1 MIEAIK
7 GDELVKKVGGA
18 FRLTALIQ
26 RRLKELIEGARPLV
40 DTTGKLPL
48 EVVVQEILENKI
60 AIDYTKTPDLKPP
73 DEKIMK
79 MDVHSI
85 AGQGGSSKGVL
96 RHGDTGGL
104 TT

>member
-7 GDELVKKVGGA
+7 GDELVKKVGGT

-26 RRLKELIEGARPLV
+26 RRLKELVEGARPLV
-40 DTTGKLPL
+40 DPTGKIPL
-48 EVVVQEILENKI
+48 EIVVQEILEDKI
-60 AIDYTKTPDLKPP
+60 TIDYTKTPDLKPP
-73 DEKIMK
+73 DEKMMK
-79 MDVHSI
+79 MDVHGTAFQS
-85 AGQGGSSKGVL
+85 GSPKGTL